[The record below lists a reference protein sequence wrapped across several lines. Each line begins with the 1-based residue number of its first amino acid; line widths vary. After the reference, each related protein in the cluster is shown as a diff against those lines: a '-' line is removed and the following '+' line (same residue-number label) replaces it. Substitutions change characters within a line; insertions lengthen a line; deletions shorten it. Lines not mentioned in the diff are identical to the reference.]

1 MRSGGRIGF
10 GISLRLSFLVIGL
23 GMDRHLLAVGM
34 MGFGWDRHCLCFG
47 LEVGM
52 ARRNLGIGLEV
63 GMARRILGMR
73 HGGHLEW
80 VGKRSGGLPHNLV
93 EGVFSFYA

>member
-1 MRSGGRIGF
+1 MGGI
-10 GISLRLSFLVIGL
+10 V
-23 GMDRHLLAVGM
+23 LAVGM
-34 MGFGWDRHCLCFG
+34 MGFGWERHCLCFG

-52 ARRNLGIGLEV
+52 AQRTVGIGLEV
-63 GMARRILGMR
+63 GVARRMARRILGMR

-80 VGKRSGGLPHNLV
+80 VGNRSGGLPHNLI